1 MKNVIE
7 SLKHMA
13 FFIGGMQGIFY
24 SWQTLKDGGIMQI
37 GLE

>member
-13 FFIGGMQGIFY
+13 FFIGGMQGIF
-24 SWQTLKDGGIMQI
+24 LFLAN
-37 GLE
+37 LEGWRYNADRT